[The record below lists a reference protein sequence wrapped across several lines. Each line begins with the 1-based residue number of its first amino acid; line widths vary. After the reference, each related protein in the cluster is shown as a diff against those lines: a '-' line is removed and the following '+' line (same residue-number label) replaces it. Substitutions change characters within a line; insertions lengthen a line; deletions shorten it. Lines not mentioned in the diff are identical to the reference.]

1 MKRVL
6 EDLKREKLHANMK
19 KCRFFTGSLLFLGYI
34 VSGEGIKVDD
44 SKVEAIRSWP
54 IPKTVGEVRNF
65 HGLTSFCRCFIKNFS
80 TIIAPIT
87 DCVKKGRFQWY
98 EQVEESFQ
106 KIKERLGSTLVLLL
120 LDFKRVFE
128 VECDA
133 SRIGIGAV
141 LSQEGRPV
149 SFYSKRLNGTRRRY
163 TTYDKEFY
171 AIIRTLKH
179 WEHYLIHQ
187 EFILHT
193 DHEALK
199 HLNNQRKLSKMHAH
213 WVSHLR
219 RFTFV
224 IKHKF
229 RASNKVVEAL
239 SRRRLLLTSMAI
251 TVKGFNSFKDHY
263 LGDPLFG
270 SIWKDRTNGQL
281 GKYLLHDGFLFKTLC
296 SRLLLEGKHHSRH
309 ARWRLR
315 RTFWAR

>member
-1 MKRVL
+1 M
-6 EDLKREKLHANMK
+6 
-19 KCRFFTGSLLFLGYI
+19 
-34 VSGEGIKVDD
+34 
-44 SKVEAIRSWP
+44 
-54 IPKTVGEVRNF
+54 
-65 HGLTSFCRCFIKNFS
+65 
-80 TIIAPIT
+80 
-87 DCVKKGRFQWY
+87 
-98 EQVEESFQ
+98 
-106 KIKERLGSTLVLLL
+106 
-120 LDFKRVFE
+120 
-128 VECDA
+128 
-133 SRIGIGAV
+133 
-141 LSQEGRPV
+141 

-187 EFILHT
+187 EFILRT

-296 SRLLLEGKHHSRH
+296 SRLLFEGKHHSRH

>member
-1 MKRVL
+1 
-6 EDLKREKLHANMK
+6 MK

-44 SKVEAIRSWP
+44 SKVEAIKSWP

-281 GKYLLHDGFLFKTLC
+281 GKYLLHDGFLFNTLC
-296 SRLLLEGKHHSRH
+296 SRLLFEGKHHSRH